1 MVFATYQANSDFQEI
16 LMTAVQANI
25 SKLQQLHTKLEQQ
38 VAACNKQ
45 QLAQCARLLAMY
57 VTVYRQTYGEL
68 SFEDYEDLQRAETDP
83 DCGASLFFDG
93 MQEVTQMLT
102 LILGDIP
109 NDIDGVMFTHTIN

>member
-1 MVFATYQANSDFQEI
+1 
-16 LMTAVQANI
+16 MTAVQSEMNN
-25 SKLQQLHTKLEQQ
+25 LQQLHTKLERQ
-38 VAACNKQ
+38 VAACSKE

-57 VTVYRQTYGEL
+57 VTVYRQSYGEL
-68 SFEDYEDLQRAETDP
+68 SFEDYENPQRAETDP

-109 NDIDGVMFTHTIN
+109 NDADLALFTRTIN